1 VGFAKEAVA
10 HSGILPWN
18 LPDATGLASAAPS
31 EGSNITLVDD
41 DYDDVIYKPHK
52 HTWADRLLGILCVK
66 VPKEKKTIMH
76 QRSVQHMPEVCRM
89 SLILNISANKV
100 PLQSYATSSPW
111 ILPVYVLSN
120 RQDKDKHHIQV
131 EAKCTIDTG
140 NMQGNIV
147 SRKFVQEVLEYP
159 ESAFCPL
166 TKEEEVGATSITGH
180 QLIPEGAVCLTW
192 YHKKSTRVFRNMRF
206 LISPNEHCDFIIG
219 AQSIQ
224 KHRVLDVPNLMASAG
239 LDTVDPTGT
248 PEGMHL
254 GRRQGPKSLTLID
267 PEEEDSN
274 IETSKLKERI
284 EKLTTEISKLNR
296 EAKKKN
302 IKEKSDDIKKKETE
316 RAKLIEVYKTRP
328 EVLATTSDKE
338 AKELKDPPPKYLE
351 QNIPE
356 TKSSHSTTYSGP
368 PSANQSVKRT
378 KG

>member
-1 VGFAKEAVA
+1 MNA
-10 HSGILPWN
+10 HYGN
-18 LPDATGLASAAPS
+18 LPSH
-31 EGSNITLVDD
+31 ITLVDD

-76 QRSVQHMPEVCRM
+76 QRSVQHMPESC
-89 SLILNISANKV
+89 
-100 PLQSYATSSPW
+100 ATSSPW

-120 RQDKDKHHIQV
+120 RQDKDKHHIPV

-180 QLIPEGAVCLTW
+180 RLIPEGAVCLTW
-192 YHKKSTRVFRNMRF
+192 YHKKSTRVFHNMRF
-206 LISPNEHCDFIIG
+206 LISPNEHCDLIIG

-239 LDTVDPTGT
+239 LGTVDPTGT
-248 PEGMHL
+248 PE
-254 GRRQGPKSLTLID
+254 D
-267 PEEEDSN
+267 PEEEISS
-274 IETSKLKERI
+274 IETSKLKAQI
-284 EKLTTEISKLNR
+284 EKLTTEISKLKR
-296 EAKKKN
+296 EAKNTN
-302 IKEKSDDIKKKETE
+302 IKAKAVDIEKKENE
-316 RAKLIEVYKTRP
+316 QAKLIEEYRTRP
-328 EVLATTSDKE
+328 KVSATTSGKE
-338 AKELKDPPPKYLE
+338 AKELKDPPPKYPE
-351 QNIPE
+351 QDIPE
-356 TKSSHSTTYSGP
+356 TKSSRSTAYSGP
-368 PSANQSVKRT
+368 PSANQSLKRT